1 MTTTRQLEKNTKQS
15 FDMARR
21 DIVALY
27 DHVSR
32 LHNVVLDL
40 HTQIAQLS
48 GAKTFVASKTSNKLH
63 ATKCAYAKNIKPK
76 NKLVFDNKNFALDKG
91 FKTCAC
97 VA

>member
-1 MTTTRQLEKNTKQS
+1 MTTTRQLEKNTRQS
-15 FDMARR
+15 FEMARR

-32 LHNVVLDL
+32 LHNVVLDM
-40 HTQIAQLS
+40 HNQIAQLS

-63 ATKCAYAKNIKPK
+63 AAKCAYAKNIKLK
-76 NKLVFDNKNFALDKG
+76 NKVIFKNKSLAINKG